1 MNEDDI
7 IYREKT
13 ADVFHTNS
21 VQELPENKYE
31 ADNPA
36 FRKGN
41 ILVSQRN
48 NSIVFIIDKATGDI
62 VGGVRRK
69 TLGQHDVKMIPNWL
83 PGAGNILFF
92 DNGWSY
98 VVKQYRY
105 YSRVIEMNPVDKSLV
120 WVYDGN
126 LSKKSLSSFFS
137 PYRSGEQRLPN
148 GNTLICESAWGRIFE
163 VTPDGEIVWEY
174 VNPDFSRFS
183 QFDYDNAIYR
193 AYRVDYSWINGG
205 LPDPSGPFVW

>member
-1 MNEDDI
+1 MYENVAPREIRNDVIEEVDGNGAVLWRWSTAEHYSQLPLNEDERNI

-62 VGGVRRK
+62 V
-69 TLGQHDVKMIPNWL
+69 
-83 PGAGNILFF
+83 
-92 DNGWSY
+92 
-98 VVKQYRY
+98 
-105 YSRVIEMNPVDKSLV
+105 
-120 WVYDGN
+120 WVCA
-126 LSKKSLSSFFS
+126 
-137 PYRSGEQRLPN
+137 ERLWAS
-148 GNTLICESAWGRIFE
+148 TM
-163 VTPDGEIVWEY
+163 
-174 VNPDFSRFS
+174 
-183 QFDYDNAIYR
+183 
-193 AYRVDYSWINGG
+193 
-205 LPDPSGPFVW
+205 